1 MGWAPNWVGVTNG
14 VTAPGP
20 QPPLDRYGG
29 GVA

>member
-14 VTAPGP
+14 VTAPGTSTTSIAT
-20 QPPLDRYGG
+20 G